1 MLVFD
6 TFSYAQKLQKVGF
19 TEEQAA
25 VQVDV
30 LRTLVENDLATKQDI
45 ADVQRDIAESRKETQ
60 QGIETLRK
68 ETQQGIETLRK
79 ETQLGQAQIVA
90 DLKREIAESKA
101 ETLKWIAGMLLAQA
115 TIVAGLVKLL

>member
-1 MLVFD
+1 
-6 TFSYAQKLQKVGF
+6 
-19 TEEQAA
+19 
-25 VQVDV
+25 
-30 LRTLVENDLATKQDI
+30 
-45 ADVQRDIAESRKETQ
+45 
-60 QGIETLRK
+60 ETLRK

>member
-1 MLVFD
+1 M
-6 TFSYAQKLQKVGF
+6 FSILSATHRNFKKLALQRSRQLYKSY
-19 TEEQAA
+19 
-25 VQVDV
+25 V

-45 ADVQRDIAESRKETQ
+45 ADVQRDIAELRKETQ

>member
-1 MLVFD
+1 M
-6 TFSYAQKLQKVGF
+6 
-19 TEEQAA
+19 
-25 VQVDV
+25 
-30 LRTLVENDLATKQDI
+30 VENDLATKQDI
-45 ADVQRDIAESRKETQ
+45 ADVQRDLAE
-60 QGIETLRK
+60 LRT

>member
-45 ADVQRDIAESRKETQ
+45 ADVQRDIAE
-60 QGIETLRK
+60 LRK

-79 ETQLGQAQIVA
+79 ETQLGQTQIVA

>member
-45 ADVQRDIAESRKETQ
+45 ADVQRDIAELRKEIQ

-68 ETQQGIETLRK
+68 ETQQGIETLHK
-79 ETQLGQAQIVA
+79 ETQLG
-90 DLKREIAESKA
+90 
-101 ETLKWIAGMLLAQA
+101 
-115 TIVAGLVKLL
+115 

>member
-25 VQVDV
+25 VQVDI
-30 LRTLVENDLATKQDI
+30 LRTLIENDSATKQDI
-45 ADVQRDIAESRKETQ
+45 ADVQRDIAE
-60 QGIETLRK
+60 LRK
-68 ETQQGIETLRK
+68 ETQQDTETLRKESQQCIETLRQ

-90 DLKREIAESKA
+90 DLKKEIAESKA
-101 ETLKWIAGMLLAQA
+101 ETLKRIAGMLLAQA
-115 TIVAGLVKLL
+115 TIVGGLVKLL